1 MLEPAPVSFHLDLYR
16 YWLSKRGSRAMPARS
31 DIDPAEISALLP
43 YIAIVHKFE
52 GKFRF
57 RLAGSAIARQFGH
70 ELTGDVVGSHV
81 SNRDETIAA
90 LGAVCERVFATARPV
105 FSTGQHETEQ
115 GVLHNVSLLLL
126 PLSDDGEEVNR
137 VIFTRIACFA
147 FNTRASREWLA
158 GAIFKVWGTVDVTS
172 ETDLASRCLDWGH
185 NCWAAAEP
193 LQKPA

>member
-16 YWLSKRGSRAMPARS
+16 YWLGKRGSRAMPARR
-31 DIDPAEISALLP
+31 DIDPAEISPLLP

-52 GKFRF
+52 GEFRF

-70 ELTGDVVGSHV
+70 ELTGGVVGSHV
-81 SNRDETIAA
+81 SNREETVAA
-90 LGAVCERVFATARPV
+90 LGAICERVFANARPV

-126 PLSDDGEEVNR
+126 PLSDDGRRVNKT
-137 VIFTRIACFA
+137 IFTRIACFA

-158 GAIFKVWGTVDVTS
+158 GATFKVWETVDVIS
-172 ETDLASRCLDWGH
+172 ETDLASRCFDWER
-185 NCWAAAEP
+185 NCWASSEP
-193 LQKPA
+193 LQRPA